1 MATRTAARAAAM
13 KPVWAVRPLA
23 APAGTVVG
31 AASAP
36 VLAPVTTSVDVSGSG
51 AAVTTVVETPGVPAE
66 VVELK
71 TGVKKVEVEDELGVE
86 VVVLK
91 TGVSMEEVVVTT
103 SGAAEE
109 VVTASAWTEVV
120 TGAEEVLRGQSRRLG
135 LH

>member
-1 MATRTAARAAAM
+1 MATKAAARAAAM

-31 AASAP
+31 ADSAP
-36 VLAPVTTSVDVSGSG
+36 VLAPVTTSVEVSGSG
-51 AAVTTVVETPGVPAE
+51 AAVTMVVGAPGVPAG

-71 TGVKKVEVEDELGVE
+71 MGVKKEEVEDELGME

-91 TGVSMEEVVVTT
+91 TGVSMEEVVMT
-103 SGAAEE
+103 SGAAE
-109 VVTASAWTEVV
+109 VVVKASASTEVV
-120 TGAEEVLRGQSRRLG
+120 AGTEEVLRGQSRRLG